1 VYLEQIE
8 EYSNK
13 VANAMLENGF
23 KKGDVVGLLMENR
36 PEFVC
41 IWLGMSKV
49 GIVTALI
56 NYNLKLV
63 SLAHSV
69 AVAACSCLIYGAE
82 LASGAYSF
90 YLHAVPD
97 AS

>member
-1 VYLEQIE
+1 MNRMWSEQIE

-13 VANAMLENGF
+13 VANAMLDNGF

-36 PEFVC
+36 PEFVG

-69 AVAACSCLIYGAE
+69 NVANCTCLIYGSE
-82 LASGAYSF
+82 LASGVLCILF
-90 YLHAVPD
+90 YFI
-97 AS
+97 